1 MDNVALGIV
10 IIIAGLI
17 VLTIILKLC
26 TKFVYLRYFL
36 MVAPLLQRWQYP
48 SQCPNRT
55 VRLI

>member
-36 MVAPLLQRWQYP
+36 MVPLL
-48 SQCPNRT
+48 NLART
-55 VRLI
+55 LLNSSIH